1 MRFLLGGYTA
11 EMDGA
16 ATGIGVLHAGT
27 PHDVLAGGPLGT
39 GPDAAATGGSPSWI
53 AWRLR
58 GDVLYAA
65 LEGAGAVQA
74 FRRTGDASFAR
85 LGAAVPAG
93 DAVCHVAIA
102 PDGASLIASCWGDG
116 RVVRMALGADG
127 TPGAP
132 EIASSPEDPYG
143 SGGGAAPDSGAGA
156 AGPAGGIDLA
166 AAARALRDAAG
177 AEFAHLV
184 PFADVP
190 ADAPDDTV
198 LGADASARAER
209 SSRAHQARFLP
220 DGTLVTT
227 DAGFDLVRFWSTAG
241 GRLRERGRVVL
252 PRGSG
257 PRHTVWHPSGHLYV
271 VTEHS
276 LELLALAP
284 DAAGAWRLVGGTP
297 LSPAVSA
304 GDAAAEVALSRD
316 AQFVYAG
323 VRGTDAIASVR
334 VRDTGAAFTPVALA
348 DAGVRWPRHHVVVR
362 DTLLV
367 AGQHSDEVA
376 SLTLDERTGV
386 PGRVRHRT
394 AAPSPSCI
402 LPDAA

>member
-1 MRFLLGGYTA
+1 MRFFLGGYTA

-39 GPDAAATGGSPSWI
+39 GPDAVTVGGSPSWI
-53 AWRLR
+53 AWHPR
-58 GDVLYAA
+58 GDLLYAA
-65 LEGAGAVQA
+65 LEGAGVVQA
-74 FRRTGDASFAR
+74 FRRTGETSFVR
-85 LGAAVPAG
+85 LGAPVPTG
-93 DAVCHVAIA
+93 DAVCHVTVA
-102 PDGASLIASCWGDG
+102 PDGGSLIASCWGDG
-116 RVVRMALGADG
+116 RVVRMALAADG
-127 TPGAP
+127 APARP
-132 EIASSPEDPYG
+132 EIAPAAEDPHRSGEALPGPVALG
-143 SGGGAAPDSGAGA
+143 SA
-156 AGPAGGIDLA
+156 AGTDLA

-184 PFADVP
+184 PFVDGD
-190 ADAPDDTV
+190 DAV
-198 LGADASARAER
+198 GVASETASPVGRA
-209 SSRAHQARFLP
+209 SRAHQARFLP

-227 DAGFDLVRFWSTAG
+227 DAGFDLVRFWGTVG

-252 PRGSG
+252 PKGSG

-276 LELLALAP
+276 LELFALAP
-284 DAAGAWRLVGGTP
+284 DASGAWRLVAGTP
-297 LSPAVSA
+297 LSPAVSS

-316 AQFVYAG
+316 AQYVYAG
-323 VRGTDAIASVR
+323 VRGTDAIAAVR
-334 VRDTGAAFTPVALA
+334 VQGTGAAFTPIALVE
-348 DAGVRWPRHHVVVR
+348 AGVRWPRHHVVVR
-362 DTLLV
+362 DTVLV
-367 AGQHSDEVA
+367 AGQRSDEVV

-402 LPDAA
+402 LPDVV

>member
-1 MRFLLGGYTA
+1 VRFLLGGYTA
-11 EMDGA
+11 EMAGA

-39 GPDAAATGGSPSWI
+39 GPDAASTGGSPSWI
-53 AWRLR
+53 TWHPR

-65 LEGAGAVQA
+65 LEGAGTVQA
-74 FRRTGDASFAR
+74 FRRTGDASFVR
-85 LGAAVPAG
+85 LGSAVAAG
-93 DAVCHVAIA
+93 DAVCHVAVA

-127 TPGAP
+127 TPAAP
-132 EIASSPEDPYG
+132 EIGGAAEDPYG
-143 SGGGAAPDSGAGA
+143 SRDGSPESGAVTLGSA
-156 AGPAGGIDLA
+156 AGIDLA

-184 PFADVP
+184 PFADE
-190 ADAPDDTV
+190 PDQP
-198 LGADASARAER
+198 DASDEAPPPAGR

-227 DAGFDLVRFWSTAG
+227 DAGFDLVRFWSAAG

-252 PRGSG
+252 PRGCG

-284 DAAGAWRLVGGTP
+284 DAAGAWRLVDGTP

-348 DAGVRWPRHHVVVR
+348 EAGVRGPRHHVVVR

-394 AAPSPSCI
+394 VAPSPSCI
-402 LPDAA
+402 LADAG

>member
-1 MRFLLGGYTA
+1 MRFFLGGYTA
-11 EMDGA
+11 DRDGH
-16 ATGIGVLHAGT
+16 ATGMGVLHAGT

-39 GPDAAATGGSPSWI
+39 GPDAVTVGGSPSWI
-53 AWRLR
+53 AWHPH

-65 LEGAGAVQA
+65 LEGAGVVQA
-74 FRRTGDASFAR
+74 FRRTGVESFVR
-85 LGAAVPAG
+85 LGAAVTAG
-93 DAVCHVAIA
+93 DAVCHVAVA
-102 PDGASLIASCWGDG
+102 PDGASLVASCWGDG
-116 RVVRMALGADG
+116 RVVRIALAADG
-127 TPGAP
+127 TPAAP
-132 EIASSPEDPYG
+132 EIAAAADDPCG
-143 SGGGAAPDSGAGA
+143 SGAGA
-156 AGPAGGIDLA
+156 PEPGTGALGPVGGIDLA

-184 PFADVP
+184 PFAD
-190 ADAPDDTV
+190 APDEPDQ
-198 LGADASARAER
+198 ADVPGSAPEGR

-220 DGTLVTT
+220 DNTLVTT

-348 DAGVRWPRHHVVVR
+348 EAGVRGPRHHVVVR

-376 SLTLDERTGV
+376 SLTLDERIGV

-394 AAPSPSCI
+394 VAPSPSCI
-402 LPDAA
+402 LADAG

>member
-11 EMDGA
+11 EMGGA

-39 GPDAAATGGSPSWI
+39 GPDAVAIGGSPSWI
-53 AWRLR
+53 AWHPR

-65 LEGAGAVQA
+65 LEGAGTVQA
-74 FRRTGDASFAR
+74 FRRTGEVSFVR
-85 LGAAVPAG
+85 LGTAVAAG
-93 DAVCHVAIA
+93 DAVCHIAVA
-102 PDGASLIASCWGDG
+102 PDGGSLIAACWGDG
-116 RVVRMALGADG
+116 RVVRMTLAADG
-127 TPGAP
+127 TPSAP
-132 EIASSPEDPYG
+132 AVAAPAEDPH
-143 SGGGAAPDSGAGA
+143 GAGGPVPA
-156 AGPAGGIDLA
+156 AGGPLTDGGIDLA

-184 PFADVP
+184 PFAAEADESGQ
-190 ADAPDDTV
+190 ADAPSPV
-198 LGADASARAER
+198 PESAPERR

-227 DAGFDLVRFWSTAG
+227 DAGFDVIRFWSTAG

-252 PRGSG
+252 PRGSA

-276 LELLALAP
+276 LELFALAP

-297 LSPAVSA
+297 LSSAVSA

-334 VRDTGAAFTPVALA
+334 VRDAGATFTPVALA
-348 DAGVRWPRHHVVVR
+348 EAGVRGPRHHVVVR

-367 AGQHSDEVA
+367 AGQRSDEVA

-402 LPDAA
+402 LPDAP